1 MHRGGSMSSRRTQLS
16 FLLISVA
23 GFLLAFGSRARAHE
37 VDTHWA
43 EGEHLELGETGSKL
57 ACGDLGLKGSD
68 CPVGRILRKDA
79 RLTFRYGEVLASADF
94 YNTADEMD
102 ADEETGI
109 GKVIRCAHRQLAKH
123 PVHRPDE
130 DRYDG
135 CEVNGFFNL
144 RGYLEVVS
152 HNYDHFGWNNMKA
165 YVSYHRQALDQ
176 ARQAFFKRKS
186 NPSASRR
193 HLHRALILNAY
204 ADHYLTD
211 AFAAGHIRLPR
222 IQIKKWAREGLSGI
236 FKETRGDGLAMI
248 LHDSE
253 GRNLKT
259 GVEQGLRV
267 KNSHGNIW
275 ITRGDQYLHVD
286 SNLHDPTY
294 VQPLTAVRESVK
306 EVLLAWRTGVL
317 PEGVYQAT
325 LHVPFVHDVSLV
337 EKLTPKYQ
345 RMKQEDIISA
355 LYSALSFF
363 PRLLFPSSDYERML
377 RHLPEIFEIFRQDV
391 ANDLVSRPELSER
404 LPEAY
409 LEAYLNVQ

>member
-1 MHRGGSMSSRRTQLS
+1 MSSRRVRFTQL
-16 FLLISVA
+16 LVSVA
-23 GFLLAFGSRARAHE
+23 GLVATIFAPTVELAHGHE
-37 VDTHWA
+37 LDTKWS

-57 ACGDLGLKGSD
+57 ACVDLGLKGSD
-68 CPVGRILRKDA
+68 CPIERILRKDA

-94 YNTADEMD
+94 YNTAEEMD

-123 PVHRPDE
+123 PVHRPEE

-165 YVSYHRQALDQ
+165 YVAYHRQALEQ
-176 ARQAFFKRKS
+176 ARLAFLKRKS
-186 NPSASRR
+186 NPSLSRR
-193 HLHRALILNAY
+193 HLNRALIFNAY

-222 IQIKKWAREGLSGI
+222 IQIKKWARESLSGI

-259 GVEQGLRV
+259 GVEKGLRV
-267 KNSHGNIW
+267 KNSSGDVW
-275 ITRGDQYLHVD
+275 VTRGDQYLHID
-286 SNLHDPTY
+286 SNSNDPTY

-306 EVLLAWRTGVL
+306 EVLIAWRTGDL
-317 PEGVYQAT
+317 PSGVYQAT
-325 LHVPFVHDVSLV
+325 WHVPFVHDVSLV

-345 RMKQEDIISA
+345 SMKQEDIISA

-363 PRLLFPSSDYERML
+363 PRLLFPRSDYEHML
-377 RHLPEIFEIFRQDV
+377 KHLPEIFAIFRQDV
-391 ANDLVSRPELSER
+391 AQDLANLPELSQR
-404 LPEAY
+404 LPGEY
-409 LEAYLNVQ
+409 LEAYLKVH

>member
-1 MHRGGSMSSRRTQLS
+1 MSSRRIPFALLLVSIAIIS
-16 FLLISVA
+16 F
-23 GFLLAFGSRARAHE
+23 FFGEMSYGHE

-57 ACGDLGLKGSD
+57 ACADLGLKGSD

-102 ADEETGI
+102 SDEETGI

-135 CEVNGFFNL
+135 CEMNGFFNL

-165 YVSYHRQALDQ
+165 YVSYHRQAIEH
-176 ARQAFFKRKS
+176 ARQAFAKRKT

-193 HLHRALILNAY
+193 LLNRALILNAY

-253 GRNLKT
+253 GRHLKT
-259 GVEQGLRV
+259 GVEKGLRV
-267 KNSHGNIW
+267 KNSLGDVW
-275 ITRGDQYLHVD
+275 VTRGDQYLHVD
-286 SNLHDPTY
+286 SNQNDPTY
-294 VQPLTAVRESVK
+294 LQPLTAVRESVK
-306 EVLLAWRTGVL
+306 EVLIAWRTGVAPSGL
-317 PEGVYQAT
+317 YQAA
-325 LHVPFVHDVSLV
+325 LHVPFNHDVSLV

-345 RMKQEDIISA
+345 QMKQDDIISA

-363 PRLLFPSSDYERML
+363 PRLLFPRSDYEHML
-377 RHLPEIFEIFRQDV
+377 KHLPEIFEIFRQDV
-391 ANDLVSRPELSER
+391 ARDLASSSELSLR

-409 LEAYLNVQ
+409 LEAYLNVH